1 MGSAERRVAE
11 RYFEREEVERLIPQL
26 TRIME
31 RVMAAQTAATEAKEW
46 LQEEQR
52 RIELS
57 GGGVVDQRAWTAT
70 RERVERGTRD
80 VGQGLE
86 QVQALGGVPKDLGL
100 GLVDFLHLREGR
112 EVNLCWRYGEQKITH
127 WHGLDEGYSSRKP
140 L

>member
-1 MGSAERRVAE
+1 VAE

-57 GGGVVDQRAWTAT
+57 GGGMVDQRAWKAA
-70 RERVERGTRD
+70 RERAERGARD
-80 VGQGLE
+80 VRQGLE
-86 QVQALGGVPKDLGL
+86 QVQGLGGVPKDLGL
-100 GLVDFLHLREGR
+100 GLVDFLHLRDGR